1 MKSKFAYTLAA
12 LALASGAAWADNANT
27 PNPYAVNGFDTP
39 QDASWG
45 GWTRGTEG
53 TLYAEWD
60 AFIDASYGAAND
72 GTAVAD
78 VGYSGTTNT
87 PNISWN
93 TAAGAWVVSPFNNVV
108 NFNNPGLILNTVLEG
123 AVATTG
129 SVRAVLQIEQ
139 WNVGSLLFNT
149 MTLNGVAPTG
159 WANTYDAMVT
169 RPVGSVQDRMW
180 YVYWDLPTAAAD
192 GKYSF
197 SITTA
202 PWTAIAQVSLDIG
215 AVPTAAV
222 PEPQTYAMLMMG
234 MGLVVWRARRK
245 QADRA

>member
-1 MKSKFAYTLAA
+1 
-12 LALASGAAWADNANT
+12 
-27 PNPYAVNGFDTP
+27 
-39 QDASWG
+39 
-45 GWTRGTEG
+45 
-53 TLYAEWD
+53 
-60 AFIDASYGAAND
+60 
-72 GTAVAD
+72 
-78 VGYSGTTNT
+78 
-87 PNISWN
+87 
-93 TAAGAWVVSPFNNVV
+93 
-108 NFNNPGLILNTVLEG
+108 
-123 AVATTG
+123 
-129 SVRAVLQIEQ
+129 
-139 WNVGSLLFNT
+139 